1 LRGRTGCFHNGPGW
15 SAPPRSSFRRTAR
28 QLLTE
33 VEKKFAEA
41 TARAIAE
48 IRLPIMGVLLFPEGD
63 CSTAPPFLL
72 PATQYPAAGGPRGR
86 PPVMMRRCAPD
97 TRIRSWSIIARSL
110 RRDFHSADDLAEF
123 ASSCRE
129 RRSAGERRGEPER
142 GPVTACNFNLWPG
155 KQVPQPGTKRHT
167 RPAGKSESA
176 RLLRRARR

>member
-72 PATQYPAAGGPRGR
+72 PATRYPAAGGPRGDDASVR
-86 PPVMMRRCAPD
+86 ARHQNKILV
-97 TRIRSWSIIARSL
+97 RSSRGL

>member
-1 LRGRTGCFHNGPGW
+1 MRGRTGCFHNGPGW

-72 PATQYPAAGGPRGR
+72 PATRYPAAGGPRGDDASVR
-86 PPVMMRRCAPD
+86 ARHQNKILV
-97 TRIRSWSIIARSL
+97 RSSRGL

-123 ASSCRE
+123 ALHVANDDRPVPVGAGRCRLDDAGSNAKLKLHAVTGPRSGSPLRSPAD
-129 RRSAGERRGEPER
+129 RRS
-142 GPVTACNFNLWPG
+142 
-155 KQVPQPGTKRHT
+155 RHEE
-167 RPAGKSESA
+167 ANSA
-176 RLLRRARR
+176 RSSAE